1 MKKTSKI
8 VVPTLVIVI
17 VFVAIAFILNSNK
30 KKNEAETAIVSKMNN
45 SVNVQV
51 DTVKLSALNVEY
63 TNNGLFEPFQEL
75 EFSAEQSGCVSKV
88 YVEEGD
94 EVRVGQPLAIVKTD
108 QLSVELE
115 NAKAAFRNAQSNNE
129 RYQNA
134 FKTGGVTKQQVD
146 QAALDLQN
154 AKAQLDRASIQ
165 YGDATIKATI
175 NGMVNKRSVEPGT
188 VVSPGTALFELVDVS
203 RLKLKSTLNE
213 INVAHLNKGDT
224 VVITASAIPG
234 RQFTGVIGFIAP
246 KADSSLN
253 FPVEVEVL
261 NTENFPLKAGMY
273 GSMSFKSSQSEKL
286 TVNRKAF
293 VGSVSNYQVFVIQP
307 DSTVVLRKVIPGLV
321 SEKNVEVI
329 NGLKKGE
336 LVVVSGQINLE
347 DGTKVRSVN

>member
-75 EFSAEQSGCVSKV
+75 EFSAEQSGRVSKV

>member
-75 EFSAEQSGCVSKV
+75 EFSAEQSGRVSKV

-154 AKAQLDRASIQ
+154 ARAQLDRASIQ

-224 VVITASAIPG
+224 VVITASAIHG